1 MYRCRTVEGRPLTDV
16 ELIEMASHGD
26 VAAYEELVRRYEQLA
41 FRVAYLVCGDA
52 DEARDAAQE
61 GFLRA
66 WHALPRFRAGAE
78 PRPWLM
84 QIVANAARNR
94 RRGSTRRTNLALR
107 IAQDRPSD
115 GAAPSPEVAVLA
127 DERRHDLLA
136 ALNRL
141 RDEDRLVIALRWFA
155 DLGEAEMAAA
165 LGVARGTVKSRLS
178 RAMGRLRDVLAS
190 GGREEWTDD

>member
-1 MYRCRTVEGRPLTDV
+1 VEGRPLNDV
-16 ELIEMASHGD
+16 ELIQSASRGD
-26 VAAYEELVRRYEQLA
+26 VAAYEELVRRYEGLA

-66 WHALPRFRAGAE
+66 WHALPRFRSGAE

-107 IAQDRPSD
+107 VAQDRPSD
-115 GAAPSPEVAVLA
+115 GAAPSPEAAVLA
-127 DERRHDLLA
+127 DERRRDLLA

-178 RAMGRLRDVLAS
+178 RAMGRLREVLAS
-190 GGREEWTDD
+190 GGREEWTDV